1 MTTLAYAVRRP
12 GMVAWMLAYFHTFIQ
27 GVAAWMMVQAELAY
41 HPTKRYVTNV
51 AVFLGLASREVDGNA
66 QARIVALI
74 LGVVVIMI
82 GMIVAGI
89 LDQTA
94 ADAGKV
100 DKPIG
105 SFAGAKPL
113 NNLIPTLIRV
123 VLVIVGVGM
132 IGIGTAG
139 FARMGPM
146 GR

>member
-1 MTTLAYAVRRP
+1 MTTLAYAARRP
-12 GMVAWMLAYFHTFIQ
+12 GTRAWMIAYAQTYVLGF
-27 GVAAWMMVQAELAY
+27 VAVVEVQAELGFHFA
-41 HPTKRYVTNV
+41 KRRLTDA
-51 AVFLGLASREVDGNA
+51 AVLLGFASREVDGNA

-94 ADAGKV
+94 ADAGAAA
-100 DKPIG
+100 KPIG
-105 SFAGAKPL
+105 SFAGARPL